1 MFYADF
7 INYKETGASITGL
20 EYAKLPFGPVPEDF
34 DNILYKAMFD
44 DCIDYNIEYKNQY
57 EYNYI
62 KSKKEFNKSLFTK
75 DELDVLQKVKEKFKD
90 YSSKDIVEYSHKE
103 QAYLKTKELQKISYD
118 YAFDINID

>member
-1 MFYADF
+1 MFYVDF

-20 EYAKLPFGPVPEDF
+20 EYRKLPFGPVPEGF

-62 KSKKEFNKSLFTK
+62 RSKKSLINHY
-75 DELDVLQKVKEKFKD
+75 LQKM
-90 YSSKDIVEYSHKE
+90 
-103 QAYLKTKELQKISYD
+103 
-118 YAFDINID
+118 N